1 MRRAVALARRA
12 LGRTSP
18 NPMVGCV
25 LVKGGAVVGEGFHP
39 KAGEPHA
46 EVFALREA
54 GEAAEGA
61 TAYVS
66 LEPCDHFGRTPP
78 CSQALVR
85 ARVARVVVGV
95 VDPNALVGGKGIQTL
110 RDAGIDVVVGV
121 EEELCRANVEAFMHR
136 MRFHKPMS
144 YLRYSVAPAG
154 QHAMAE
160 AGSHH
165 SMLLAA
171 MDAVVIK
178 DTAVRANPCLL
189 SAEPNARQPCR
200 IILADSTMEFD
211 LESPIFDTATAGVV
225 VVTDEGLAAEDAERC
240 QKEGQR
246 STEARLLAKGAD
258 VVVAEEAS
266 IGLVLNVCY
275 SRSACSILWESCG
288 PPGPDNLLANLVL
301 SEAAVQKVVA
311 EAPAGVAEQVVEEI
325 SAGIKQHLERS
336 TMTSHRDKLVFEGY
350 VPGW

>member
-144 YLRYSVAPAG
+144 YLRYSAAPAG
-154 QHAMAE
+154 QPAMAE

-178 DTAVRANPCLL
+178 DTAVQANPCLL

-200 IILADSTMEFD
+200 IILADSTMDFD
-211 LESPIFDTATAGVV
+211 LEAPIFDTATADVV
-225 VVTDEGLAAEDAERC
+225 VVTDEGLAD
-240 QKEGQR
+240 
-246 STEARLLAKGAD
+246 
-258 VVVAEEAS
+258 
-266 IGLVLNVCY
+266 VCY
-275 SRSACSILWESCG
+275 SRSACSVLWESCG
-288 PPGPDNLLANLVL
+288 PPGPDNLLADLVL

-311 EAPAGVAEQVVEEI
+311 EAPAGIAEQVVEEI
-325 SAGIKQHLERS
+325 TAGVKQHLERS
-336 TMTSHRDKLVFEGY
+336 TMTSHGDKLIFEGY